1 MIAEQFTVE
10 PFQIIVV
17 VFQTFLV
24 EGIVSCVLLGGF
36 DFQRLGLGSSNFRRF
51 SLRSLDLDRFGLGS
65 LDLDR
70 FGFGSLNLD
79 RFGLGS
85 LNLDRLGLGSLDL
98 DRFGFGGF
106 DFKRFLLYGFKFFH
120 FGFSIFNRFGNTGT
134 GAGSRGIFFQLLFF
148 FCLHGSFLFL
158 ESFC

>member
-51 SLRSLDLDRFGLGS
+51 SLRG
-65 LDLDR
+65 
-70 FGFGSLNLD
+70 LNLD
-79 RFGLGS
+79 RLGLGS
-85 LNLDRLGLGSLDL
+85 LNLDRLGFRSLNF
-98 DRFGFGGF
+98 DR
-106 DFKRFLLYGFKFFH
+106 LSL
-120 FGFSIFNRFGNTGT
+120 
-134 GAGSRGIFFQLLFF
+134 
-148 FCLHGSFLFL
+148 
-158 ESFC
+158 

>member
-51 SLRSLDLDRFGLGS
+51 SLRGLDLDRISIRSFNI
-65 LDLDR
+65 DR
-70 FGFGSLNLD
+70 V
-79 RFGLGS
+79 
-85 LNLDRLGLGSLDL
+85 
-98 DRFGFGGF
+98 
-106 DFKRFLLYGFKFFH
+106 
-120 FGFSIFNRFGNTGT
+120 SI
-134 GAGSRGIFFQLLFF
+134 
-148 FCLHGSFLFL
+148 
-158 ESFC
+158 

>member
-1 MIAEQFTVE
+1 MIAEQLAVK

-24 EGIVSCVLLGGF
+24 EGIVSCVLLGSF
-36 DFQRLGLGSSNFRRF
+36 DFQRLNLGSSNFRRL
-51 SLRSLDLDRFGLGS
+51 SLGS
-65 LDLDR
+65 LD
-70 FGFGSLNLD
+70 LD

-85 LNLDRLGLGSLDL
+85 LNLDRLSFGSLDLDRLGLGSLDF

>member
-1 MIAEQFTVE
+1 MIAEQFAVE

-24 EGIVSCVLLGGF
+24 EGIVSCVLLGSF
-36 DFQRLGLGSSNFRRF
+36 DFQRLNLGSSNFRRL
-51 SLRSLDLDRFGLGS
+51 SLGSLDLDRFGLGS
-65 LDLDR
+65 LDFDR
-70 FGFGSLNLD
+70 FS
-79 RFGLGS
+79 
-85 LNLDRLGLGSLDL
+85 
-98 DRFGFGGF
+98 FGGF

-120 FGFSIFNRFGNTGT
+120 FGFSIFNRFGSTGT